1 MAALEAKLGKTYTE
15 LCGTKR
21 SNVFKTVPAALLDP
35 WEVVRRAW
43 VDGRKASDVND
54 DGVLYAVDGY
64 DSDAG

>member
-1 MAALEAKLGKTYTE
+1 MAALEAKLGKTYAE

-43 VDGRKASDVND
+43 VDG
-54 DGVLYAVDGY
+54 
-64 DSDAG
+64 